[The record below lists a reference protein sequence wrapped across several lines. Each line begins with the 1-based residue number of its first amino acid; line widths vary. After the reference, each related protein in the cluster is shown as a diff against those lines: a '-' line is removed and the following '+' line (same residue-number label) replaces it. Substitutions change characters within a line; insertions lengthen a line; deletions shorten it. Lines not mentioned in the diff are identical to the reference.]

1 MERIPSRWM
10 ALTSSVGRRTLGAFI
25 LATIVP
31 ATSIALLANYTHL
44 KSSDNQT
51 ITRLQHDSRSLG
63 LILLSQLKTSSELLA
78 SLVTASFEP
87 ETIDGHS
94 MLPVFDKLEVRRLEN
109 RSINNWPQILI
120 ENSKTASGPSISI
133 AIPLDNDQSVGN
145 EFLVGRLAPEYIW
158 NMGDLVGNNQNS
170 CVFLHSGMLLYCTH
184 TNVPP
189 IRPQSIAADKSS
201 SGTFQWETST
211 GTWQTAYWELFL
223 TSQFDAEPW
232 IVTQT
237 SADSIDGLWAM
248 LSGSYYLSILLILV
262 LSPLLVATIQ
272 IRKTMQP
279 IDSLMAGIKRIA
291 SHDHTQLI
299 KESGPDEFAQL
310 ARSINTMSSKIS
322 RQINTLHSFSEIDR
336 VLLSKK
342 DLSSVCQLLIQL
354 LISNQESSQVMVI
367 LLNGPDSLEA
377 TVYKN
382 MVGTTIIDKLGF
394 HLTDSDIKGL
404 KNINH
409 SDAINIDA
417 LPIDMRN
424 ILEPNDRA
432 AAYPIILNNMP
443 RALLVTSVDSNQSES
458 LVTEL
463 LEGVLER
470 LSLAL
475 VTVDRNQKLEFH
487 ANRDELTQLAN
498 KRLLGERIQQAIE
511 APCNEG
517 STGALL
523 YIDLDF
529 FKSVNDIAGHIVG
542 DRVLEIVGQRVK
554 RIFSTGT
561 TVARIGG
568 DEFAVFLPHM
578 SNETRVAE
586 AADEIIH
593 VLSLPIMLSG
603 IEHQLG
609 ASIGIARLPRDGENL
624 EELLFKADLAM
635 YEAKKDGRNTW
646 KYYQP
651 KMKEMVQARVSF
663 EAELR
668 KAIEREELTIYVQPQ
683 MSIQTGK
690 VTGGEALL
698 RWFHKDLGPI
708 SPSDFIPVAEE
719 TGLIVPLGEWI
730 LSESAHM
737 LNQWKDNQLPIE
749 KLAVNV
755 SLRQFMHKDFKMVV
769 DRAIQKSGKNS
780 AALEIEITESM
791 FASDA
796 NKAIE
801 ICKWIK
807 SRGLSIA
814 IDDFG
819 TGYSSLGYLNSLPFD
834 TLKIDRLFIENID
847 NDPPDTSVI
856 EVILSL
862 AKQMSKN
869 VVAEGVSSPAQLRF
883 LRSHHCHLIQ
893 GFLLAQPVRP
903 EEFVKFLGKTPLYDD
918 PDNMTASL
926 RLINIPDETEG
937 SIADVPTEASKY

>member
-1 MERIPSRWM
+1 MGHLSSRWM

-25 LATIVP
+25 IATIVP

-44 KSSDNQT
+44 KSSDKQA
-51 ITRLQHDSRSLG
+51 ITQLQHDSRSLG
-63 LILLSQLKTSSELLA
+63 LILLSQLRTSSELLA
-78 SLVTASFEP
+78 SLITASFDP
-87 ETIDGHS
+87 ETIDGRS
-94 MLPVFDKLEVRRLEN
+94 MLPVFDKLEIRHLKS

-120 ENSKTASGPSISI
+120 DNSKTASDPHIAI

-145 EFLVGRLAPEYIW
+145 KFLVGRLAPEYIW
-158 NMGDLVGNNQNS
+158 NMGDLVGDNQNS
-170 CVFLHSGMLLYCTH
+170 CVFLHSGTLLFCTN

-189 IRPQSIAADKSS
+189 IRPQPISADKSS
-201 SGTFQWETST
+201 SGTFQWETGT
-211 GTWQTAYWELFL
+211 DTWQTAYWELFL

-237 SADSIDGLWAM
+237 SADNLDGLWAM
-248 LSGSYYLSILLILV
+248 LSGSYYLSVLLILV

-279 IDSLMAGIKRIA
+279 IDSLMAGIKRIS
-291 SHDHTQLI
+291 SHDHTQQI

-322 RQINTLHSFSEIDR
+322 GQINTLHSFSEIDR

-342 DLSSVCQLLIQL
+342 DLDSVCQLLIQL
-354 LISNQESSQVMVI
+354 LVSNQEHSQVMVI
-367 LLNGPDSLEA
+367 LLNIQDSQKA

-382 MVGTTIIDKLGF
+382 MVGTTIIDKLEF
-394 HLTDSDIKGL
+394 DLADSDITGL
-404 KNINH
+404 KKINH
-409 SDAINIDA
+409 SDAIDIDT
-417 LPIDMRN
+417 LPIDVRQL
-424 ILEPNDRA
+424 LEPDNRA
-432 AAYPIILNNMP
+432 VAYPVILNNMP
-443 RALLVTSVDSNQSES
+443 HAFLVTSINDNQSDS
-458 LVTEL
+458 LTEEL
-463 LEGVLER
+463 LEGILER
-470 LSLAL
+470 MSLAL
-475 VTVDRNQKLEFH
+475 VTVDRNRKLEFH

-498 KRLLGERIQQAIE
+498 KHLLGERIQQAL
-511 APCNEG
+511 ANPCNDNP
-517 STGALL
+517 TGALL

-542 DRVLEIVGQRVK
+542 DRVLAIVGQRIK

-578 SNETRVAE
+578 TNETRVAE
-586 AADEIIH
+586 AADEIVH
-593 VLSLPIMLSG
+593 ALSRPIILSG

-609 ASIGIARLPRDGENL
+609 ASIGIAKLPKDGEEL
-624 EELLFKADLAM
+624 DELLFKADLAM
-635 YEAKKDGRNTW
+635 YEAKKSGRNTW

-651 KMKEMVQARVSF
+651 KMKETVQARVSF
-663 EAELR
+663 ETELR
-668 KAIEREELTIYVQPQ
+668 KAIEREELTVYVQPQ
-683 MSIQTGK
+683 MSIQTGR

-708 SPSDFIPVAEE
+708 APSEFIPVAEE

-737 LNQWKDNQLPIE
+737 LKQWRDRQLPIE

-769 DRAIQKSGKNS
+769 DRAIQQCGKHS
-780 AALEIEITESM
+780 EALEIEITESM

-796 NKAIE
+796 SKAIE

-807 SRGLSIA
+807 SKGLSIA

-847 NDPPDTSVI
+847 SDPPDTSVI
-856 EVILSL
+856 EVILSF

-883 LRSHHCHLIQ
+883 LRSRHCHLIQ
-893 GFLLAQPVRP
+893 GFLLAQPVLP
-903 EEFVKFLGKTPLYDD
+903 EEFVEFLGKTPLYDH

-926 RLINIPDETEG
+926 RLISTPDEIEG
-937 SIADVPTEASKY
+937 CIADTPTEAIKC